1 MSSSWVFSNV
11 CDFAFLYVFKLT
23 KRIILNYNP
32 RKSFVNSYIFIIQI
46 QVELMGEEMA
56 QTAQI
61 QKQRIT
67 KRESLIHSKSGFAV
81 LIAALII
88 VMVISVGIAV
98 SIGQVSIPLSE
109 SYRILLYKL
118 TGYQFGSAPIEAG
131 SFTNIIWEIRFPRV
145 LMAMFIGAGLAL
157 CGAVMQAAVQNPLA
171 DPYILGISSGASL
184 GATFAIL
191 IGFGAIGWL
200 GQTGVAFWAFAGA
213 MGASLLVLALAG
225 IRGKMTSVKLVLAGM
240 VINALCSAFSNF
252 IIYFANNAEGIKT
265 VTFWTMGSLASTG
278 WNKLPLI
285 SFVVLVAI
293 LFFLLQSR
301 VLNTMLLG
309 DEAAVTLGINL
320 SVYRRLYM
328 LLTALVTGVMVA
340 SCGMI
345 GFVGLIIPHIVRGLV
360 GSDHRKVMPV
370 SVLFGAIFL
379 IWTDVIARSLISS
392 VELPIGI
399 ITAMIGAPMF
409 MYMLVKKGYGFGG
422 N

>member
-1 MSSSWVFSNV
+1 MGQTVQV
-11 CDFAFLYVFKLT
+11 HAPQAGK
-23 KRIILNYNP
+23 
-32 RKSFVNSYIFIIQI
+32 RKSS
-46 QVELMGEEMA
+46 
-56 QTAQI
+56 
-61 QKQRIT
+61 
-67 KRESLIHSKSGFAV
+67 IHSRAGFAL
-81 LIAALII
+81 LIAALL
-88 VMVISVGIAV
+88 VLTLISVGIAV
-98 SIGQVSIPLSE
+98 SIGQVGIPLTE
-109 SYRILLYKL
+109 SYRILWYKL
-118 TGYQFGSAPIEAG
+118 TGFQWGATPVEAG
-131 SFTNIIWEIRFPRV
+131 SFTDINWQIRFPRV

-157 CGAVMQAAVQNPLA
+157 CGTVMQAAVQNPLA

-191 IGFGAIGWL
+191 IGFGTAGWL

-240 VINALCSAFSNF
+240 VINALCTAFSNF

-265 VTFWTMGSLASTG
+265 VTFWTMGSLAASG

-285 SFVVLVAI
+285 ATVVLAGI

-320 SVYRRLYM
+320 SVFRRIYM

-370 SVLFGAIFL
+370 SILFGSLFL

-422 N
+422 K

>member
-1 MSSSWVFSNV
+1 M
-11 CDFAFLYVFKLT
+11 YY
-23 KRIILNYNP
+23 IL
-32 RKSFVNSYIFIIQI
+32 R
-46 QVELMGEEMA
+46 ELMGEEMA
-56 QTAQI
+56 QTVQV
-61 QKQRIT
+61 QTQRT
-67 KRESLIHSKSGFAV
+67 GKRGSLVHSKSGFAL
-81 LIAALII
+81 LIATLIMI
-88 VMVISVGIAV
+88 TIISVGIAV
-98 SIGQVSIPLSE
+98 SIGQVRIPLAE
-109 SYRILLYKL
+109 SYRILLTKL
-118 TGYQFGSAPIEAG
+118 TGFQWGATPIEAG
-131 SFTNIIWEIRFPRV
+131 SFTDIIWQIRFPRV

-213 MGASLLVLALAG
+213 MGASLLVLTLAG

-265 VTFWTMGSLASTG
+265 VTFWTMGSLAASG
-278 WNKLPLI
+278 WNKLPLVGI
-285 SFVVLVAI
+285 VVLVAI

>member
-1 MSSSWVFSNV
+1 
-11 CDFAFLYVFKLT
+11 
-23 KRIILNYNP
+23 
-32 RKSFVNSYIFIIQI
+32 
-46 QVELMGEEMA
+46 MA
-56 QTAQI
+56 QTI
-61 QKQRIT
+61 QAGTQHLGK
-67 KRESLIHSKSGFAV
+67 KESLIHSKTGFTL
-81 LIAALII
+81 LIAALI
-88 VMVISVGIAV
+88 VMVLISAGIAV
-98 SIGQVSIPLSE
+98 SIGQVRIPLGE
-109 SYRILLYKL
+109 SYRILLAKI
-118 TGYQFGSAPIEAG
+118 TGMEWGGKPLAAG
-131 SFTNIIWEIRFPRV
+131 SFTDIIWQIRFPRV

-157 CGAVMQAAVQNPLA
+157 CGTVMQASVQNPLA

-191 IGFGAIGWL
+191 IGFGAISWL

-213 MGASLLVLALAG
+213 MGASLLVLTLAG

-240 VINALCSAFSNF
+240 VINALCSAFANF

-265 VTFWTMGSLASTG
+265 VTFWTMGSLAASG

-285 SFVVLVAI
+285 GLVVITAI
-293 LFFLLQSR
+293 LFFLMQSR

-328 LLTALVTGVMVA
+328 ILTALVTGVMVA

-345 GFVGLIIPHIVRGLV
+345 GFVGLIIPHIVRGIV

-422 N
+422 K

>member
-1 MSSSWVFSNV
+1 M
-11 CDFAFLYVFKLT
+11 YY
-23 KRIILNYNP
+23 IL
-32 RKSFVNSYIFIIQI
+32 R
-46 QVELMGEEMA
+46 ELMGEEMA
-56 QTAQI
+56 QTVQV
-61 QKQRIT
+61 QTQRMG
-67 KRESLIHSKSGFAV
+67 KRGSLVHSKSGFAL
-81 LIAALII
+81 LIATLIMI
-88 VMVISVGIAV
+88 TIISVGIAV
-98 SIGQVSIPLSE
+98 SIGQVRIPLAE
-109 SYRILLYKL
+109 SYRILLTKL
-118 TGYQFGSAPIEAG
+118 TGFQWGATPIEAG
-131 SFTNIIWEIRFPRV
+131 SFTDIIWQIRFPRV

-213 MGASLLVLALAG
+213 MGASLLVLTLAG

-265 VTFWTMGSLASTG
+265 VTFWTMGSLAASG
-278 WNKLPLI
+278 WNKLPLVGI
-285 SFVVLVAI
+285 VVLVAI

>member
-1 MSSSWVFSNV
+1 
-11 CDFAFLYVFKLT
+11 
-23 KRIILNYNP
+23 
-32 RKSFVNSYIFIIQI
+32 
-46 QVELMGEEMA
+46 MA
-56 QTAQI
+56 QTVQM
-61 QKQRIT
+61 QTQHVGKP
-67 KRESLIHSKSGFAV
+67 KSLIHSKTGFA
-81 LIAALII
+81 LLLAAL
-88 VMVISVGIAV
+88 VVFMLVSVGIAV
-98 SIGQVSIPLSE
+98 SIGQVHIPLAE
-109 SYRILLYKL
+109 SYRILLYKI
-118 TGYQFGSAPIEAG
+118 TGFQLGAAPIESG
-131 SFTNIIWEIRFPRV
+131 SFTDIIWQIRFPRV

-191 IGFGAIGWL
+191 IGFGSISWL

-213 MGASLLVLALAG
+213 MGASLLVLTLAG

-252 IIYFANNAEGIKT
+252 IIYFANNAEGIRT
-265 VTFWTMGSLASTG
+265 VTFWTMGSLAASG

-285 SFVVLVAI
+285 SIVVLVAI

-328 LLTALVTGVMVA
+328 LLTALVTGVMVS

-345 GFVGLIIPHIVRGLV
+345 GFVGLIIPHIVRGMV

-422 N
+422 K

>member
-1 MSSSWVFSNV
+1 MF
-11 CDFAFLYVFKLT
+11 Y
-23 KRIILNYNP
+23 ILH
-32 RKSFVNSYIFIIQI
+32 
-46 QVELMGEEMA
+46 ELMGEEMA
-56 QTAQI
+56 QTAQTV
-61 QKQRIT
+61 QVQTQRMG
-67 KRESLIHSKSGFAV
+67 KRESLIHSKSGFAL
-81 LIAALII
+81 LIAALIMI
-88 VMVISVGIAV
+88 TVISVGIAV
-98 SIGQVSIPLSE
+98 SIGQVRIPLAE

-118 TGYQFGSAPIEAG
+118 TGFQWGATPIEAG
-131 SFTNIIWEIRFPRV
+131 SFTDIIWQIRFPRV

-213 MGASLLVLALAG
+213 MGASLLVLTLAG

-265 VTFWTMGSLASTG
+265 VTFWTMGSLAASG
-278 WNKLPLI
+278 WNKLPLVGI
-285 SFVVLVAI
+285 VVLVAI

-320 SVYRRLYM
+320 SVYRRVYM

>member
-1 MSSSWVFSNV
+1 MMF
-11 CDFAFLYVFKLT
+11 
-23 KRIILNYNP
+23 YNLH
-32 RKSFVNSYIFIIQI
+32 
-46 QVELMGEEMA
+46 ELMGEEMA
-56 QTAQI
+56 QTVQV
-61 QKQRIT
+61 QTQRMG
-67 KRESLIHSKSGFAV
+67 KRESLIQSKSGFAL
-81 LIAALII
+81 LIAALIMI
-88 VMVISVGIAV
+88 TLISVGIAV
-98 SIGQVSIPLSE
+98 SIGQVHIPLAE

-118 TGYQFGSAPIEAG
+118 TGFQWGTTPIETG
-131 SFTNIIWEIRFPRV
+131 SFTDIIWQIRFPRV

-213 MGASLLVLALAG
+213 MGASLLVLTLAG

-265 VTFWTMGSLASTG
+265 VTFWTMGSLASSG
-278 WNKLPLI
+278 WNKLPLVGI
-285 SFVVLVAI
+285 VVLVAI

-320 SVYRRLYM
+320 SVYRRVYM

>member
-1 MSSSWVFSNV
+1 MMF
-11 CDFAFLYVFKLT
+11 Y
-23 KRIILNYNP
+23 ILD
-32 RKSFVNSYIFIIQI
+32 
-46 QVELMGEEMA
+46 ELMGEEMA
-56 QTAQI
+56 QTVEVQT
-61 QKQRIT
+61 QRMG
-67 KRESLIHSKSGFAV
+67 KRGSLVHSKSGFAL
-81 LIAALII
+81 LIAALIMI
-88 VMVISVGIAV
+88 TIISVGIAV
-98 SIGQVSIPLSE
+98 SIGQVRIPLAE
-109 SYRILLYKL
+109 SYRILLTKL
-118 TGYQFGSAPIEAG
+118 TGFQWGATPIEAG
-131 SFTNIIWEIRFPRV
+131 SFTDIIWQIRFPRV

-191 IGFGAIGWL
+191 IGFGAIGWI

-213 MGASLLVLALAG
+213 MGASLLVLTLAG

-265 VTFWTMGSLASTG
+265 VTFWTMGSLAASG
-278 WNKLPLI
+278 WNKLPLVGI
-285 SFVVLVAI
+285 VVLVAI

>member
-1 MSSSWVFSNV
+1 
-11 CDFAFLYVFKLT
+11 
-23 KRIILNYNP
+23 
-32 RKSFVNSYIFIIQI
+32 
-46 QVELMGEEMA
+46 MA
-56 QTAQI
+56 QTVQL
-61 QKQRIT
+61 QTPRVGK
-67 KRESLIHSKSGFAV
+67 KESLIHSKSGFAL
-81 LIAALII
+81 LIALLIG
-88 VMVISVGIAV
+88 VMIISVGIAV
-98 SIGQVSIPLSE
+98 SIGQVSIPLAE
-109 SYRILLYKL
+109 SYRILVFKL
-118 TGYQFGSAPIEAG
+118 TGFQIGQAPIEAG
-131 SFTNIIWEIRFPRV
+131 SFTDIIWQIRFPRV
-145 LMAMFIGAGLAL
+145 LMAMFIGAGLAM

-191 IGFGAIGWL
+191 IGFGAISWL

-213 MGASLLVLALAG
+213 MGASLLVLTLAG

-240 VINALCSAFSNF
+240 VINALCTAFSNF

-265 VTFWTMGSLASTG
+265 VTFWTMGSLAASG

-285 SFVVLVAI
+285 GIVVIVSI
-293 LFFLLQSR
+293 VFFLLQSR

-360 GSDHRKVMPV
+360 GSNHRKVMPV

>member
-1 MSSSWVFSNV
+1 MF
-11 CDFAFLYVFKLT
+11 Y
-23 KRIILNYNP
+23 ILH
-32 RKSFVNSYIFIIQI
+32 
-46 QVELMGEEMA
+46 ELMGEEMA
-56 QTAQI
+56 QTVKVQT
-61 QKQRIT
+61 QRMG
-67 KRESLIHSKSGFAV
+67 KRESLIHSKSGFAL
-81 LIAALII
+81 LIAALIMI
-88 VMVISVGIAV
+88 TLISVGIAV
-98 SIGQVSIPLSE
+98 SIGQVRIPLAE

-118 TGYQFGSAPIEAG
+118 TGFQWGTTPIEAG
-131 SFTNIIWEIRFPRV
+131 SFTDIIWQIRFPRV

-213 MGASLLVLALAG
+213 MGASLLVLTLAG

-265 VTFWTMGSLASTG
+265 VTFWTMGSLASSG
-278 WNKLPLI
+278 WNKLPLVGI
-285 SFVVLVAI
+285 VVLVAI

-320 SVYRRLYM
+320 SVYRRVYM

>member
-81 LIAALII
+81 LIAALMI

-285 SFVVLVAI
+285 SIVVLVAI

-360 GSDHRKVMPV
+360 GSYHRKVMPV

>member
-1 MSSSWVFSNV
+1 
-11 CDFAFLYVFKLT
+11 
-23 KRIILNYNP
+23 
-32 RKSFVNSYIFIIQI
+32 
-46 QVELMGEEMA
+46 MGEEMA
-56 QTAQI
+56 QMVQVQT
-61 QKQRIT
+61 QRT
-67 KRESLIHSKSGFAV
+67 VGKKESMVHSKSGFAL

-88 VMVISVGIAV
+88 ITIISVGIAV
-98 SIGQVSIPLSE
+98 SIGQVRIPLGE

-118 TGYQFGSAPIEAG
+118 TGFQWGATPIEAG
-131 SFTNIIWEIRFPRV
+131 SFTDIIWQIRFPRV

-157 CGAVMQAAVQNPLA
+157 CGAVIQAAVQNPLA

-213 MGASLLVLALAG
+213 MGASLLVLTLAG

-265 VTFWTMGSLASTG
+265 VTFWTMGSLAASG
-278 WNKLPLI
+278 WNKLPLVGI
-285 SFVVLVAI
+285 VVLVAI

-340 SCGMI
+340 GCGMI

-360 GSDHRKVMPV
+360 GSDHRKVMPI

>member
-1 MSSSWVFSNV
+1 MF
-11 CDFAFLYVFKLT
+11 Y
-23 KRIILNYNP
+23 ILH
-32 RKSFVNSYIFIIQI
+32 
-46 QVELMGEEMA
+46 ELMGEEMA
-56 QTAQI
+56 QTVQV
-61 QKQRIT
+61 QTQRMG
-67 KRESLIHSKSGFAV
+67 KRESLIHSKSGFAL
-81 LIAALII
+81 LIAALI
-88 VMVISVGIAV
+88 MFTVISVGIAV
-98 SIGQVSIPLSE
+98 SIGQVRIPLAE

-118 TGYQFGSAPIEAG
+118 TGFQWGATPIEAG
-131 SFTNIIWEIRFPRV
+131 SFTDIIWQIRFPRV

-213 MGASLLVLALAG
+213 MGASLLVLTLAG

-265 VTFWTMGSLASTG
+265 VTFWTMGSLASSG
-278 WNKLPLI
+278 WNKLPLVGI
-285 SFVVLVAI
+285 VVLVAI

-320 SVYRRLYM
+320 SVYRRVYM

>member
-1 MSSSWVFSNV
+1 MF
-11 CDFAFLYVFKLT
+11 Y
-23 KRIILNYNP
+23 ILH
-32 RKSFVNSYIFIIQI
+32 
-46 QVELMGEEMA
+46 ELMGEEMA
-56 QTAQI
+56 QTVQV
-61 QKQRIT
+61 QTQRMG
-67 KRESLIHSKSGFAV
+67 KRESLIHSKSGFAL
-81 LIAALII
+81 LIAALIMI
-88 VMVISVGIAV
+88 TLISVGIAV
-98 SIGQVSIPLSE
+98 SIGQVRIPLAE

-118 TGYQFGSAPIEAG
+118 TGFQWGTTPIEAG
-131 SFTNIIWEIRFPRV
+131 SFTDIIWQIRFPRV
-145 LMAMFIGAGLAL
+145 LMAMFIGSGLAL
-157 CGAVMQAAVQNPLA
+157 CGTVMQAAVQNPLA

-213 MGASLLVLALAG
+213 MGASLLVLTLAG

-265 VTFWTMGSLASTG
+265 VTFWTMGSLASSG
-278 WNKLPLI
+278 WNKLPLVGI
-285 SFVVLVAI
+285 VVLVAI

-320 SVYRRLYM
+320 SVYRRVYM